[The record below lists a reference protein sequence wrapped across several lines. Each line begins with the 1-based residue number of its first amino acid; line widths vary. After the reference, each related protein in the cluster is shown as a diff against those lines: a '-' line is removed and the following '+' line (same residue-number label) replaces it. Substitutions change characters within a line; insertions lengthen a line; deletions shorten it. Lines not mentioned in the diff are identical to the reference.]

1 MRTNGKLPFYTVLY
15 SKSAEIMSVQLLNF
29 SRSLETATLRTP
41 NKAVPES
48 ADQESQII
56 GSDPPTD
63 ESVKSFRLKTQNPS
77 VNVSKT
83 STKTSSIVVSQV
95 SSAVSSVAV
104 SRAQSRVSSKMT
116 SKTSSK
122 SELEIEPIEST
133 ADNIEETVR
142 KAIEESSEDNIEE
155 EEAVPENERP
165 VYRSKISLK
174 ERHANFT
181 SYIP

>member
-1 MRTNGKLPFYTVLY
+1 
-15 SKSAEIMSVQLLNF
+15 MSVQLLNF

-63 ESVKSFRLKTQNPS
+63 ESVKTQNPS

-155 EEAVPENERP
+155 EEAGPENERP

-174 ERHANFT
+174 ERHASFT

>member
-1 MRTNGKLPFYTVLY
+1 
-15 SKSAEIMSVQLLNF
+15 MSVQLLNF

-63 ESVKSFRLKTQNPS
+63 ESVKTQNSS
-77 VNVSKT
+77 VNVSKA
-83 STKTSSIVVSQV
+83 SSKTSSIVVSQV
-95 SSAVSSVAV
+95 SSTVSSVAV
-104 SRAQSRVSSKMT
+104 SRVESRVSSKVT

-122 SELEIEPIEST
+122 PELEPKEST

>member
-1 MRTNGKLPFYTVLY
+1 MYYTVNQL
-15 SKSAEIMSVQLLNF
+15 KSCPF
-29 SRSLETATLRTP
+29 GRSLETATLRTP
-41 NKAVPES
+41 IKAVAES

-63 ESVKSFRLKTQNPS
+63 ESVKTQNS
-77 VNVSKT
+77 VNASKA
-83 STKTSSIVVSQV
+83 SSKTSSIVVSQV
-95 SSAVSSVAV
+95 SSTVSSVAV
-104 SRAQSRVSSKMT
+104 SRVESRVSSKVT

-122 SELEIEPIEST
+122 PELEPKEST